1 MLLLAVLPALS
12 GTASAAE
19 VQLEGFYRARAR
31 ALDSLTL
38 DRESGQNEGL
48 AAFAQHRL
56 WLKPRFLL
64 SESVGLFTEIR
75 GLDGVYW
82 GQQPA
87 AGETYLQPTPFVL
100 EYDLQPPTSDTD
112 PSTQLSNITL
122 WRAWGEVHTDFGRFT
137 FGRVPLHW
145 GLGIWLNDGI
155 HVDPAFAD
163 NGDTTDRLM
172 WELLIQEQFYVR
184 LAVDIPTEQ
193 FVGFTDDTTSYNA
206 AAAYRSEDITAG
218 LLVQFDRTG
227 PRAGL
232 EPLSVFTVDGAA
244 DITLGP
250 LQAAAEVVGHFGSGD
265 LEGGFD
271 DANITA
277 IGAALDA
284 SLDNDPLKFN
294 VRAGIATGDS
304 TPTGDQNIRTY
315 TFDRDF
321 SVGMFMFEHPMPTLA
336 TGVNAAN
343 EINGGR
349 DYEEVL
355 TGSAISNALFLKPT
369 VSYQILE
376 GLQARVSW
384 LGARTAQGANV
395 GGATSNSGYGNEFQL
410 GVEYLGIDHLE
421 LDGAFGVF
429 LPGTVY
435 SQLRTDIDQ
444 TELTGYDDA
453 AFGFQLSTRIRF

>member
-1 MLLLAVLPALS
+1 MLLAAVLPALF

-31 ALDSLTL
+31 ALDSLSL
-38 DRESGQNEGL
+38 DRTSGQSEGL

-64 SESVGLFTEIR
+64 SEQVGLFTEIR
-75 GLDGVYW
+75 GLDNVYW
-82 GQQPA
+82 GQQPSDN
-87 AGETYLQPTPFVL
+87 ETFIQPAPFVL
-100 EYDLQPPTSDTD
+100 EYDLQPPISDSD
-112 PSTQLSNITL
+112 PSTQLNNLTL
-122 WRAWGEVHTDFGRFT
+122 WRAWGEVHTDIGRFT

-155 HVDPAFAD
+155 TVDPAFAD

-172 WELLIQEQFYVR
+172 WELLVQEQFYVR
-184 LAVDIPTEQ
+184 LAVDIPTER
-193 FVGFTDDTTSYNA
+193 FIGFTDDSTTYNA

-218 LLVQFDRTG
+218 LLVQLDRTG

-232 EPLSVFTVDGAA
+232 EPLSVFTLDGAA
-244 DITLGP
+244 DISLGP
-250 LQAAAEVVGHFGSGD
+250 LQAAAEVVGHFGSGA

-271 DANITA
+271 EANITA

-284 SLDNDPLKFN
+284 ALDADPLRFN

-304 TPTGDQNIRTY
+304 TPTADQNIRTY

-343 EINGGR
+343 PINGGR
-349 DYEEVL
+349 DYDSVL
-355 TGSAISNALFLKPT
+355 SGSAISNAIFLKPT
-369 VSYQILE
+369 VRYQLLD
-376 GLQARVSW
+376 GLSARASW
-384 LGARTAQGANV
+384 LGARTAQGSSV
-395 GGATSNSGYGNEFQL
+395 GGATSNSGYGNEIQL
-410 GVEYLGIDHLE
+410 GIDYLGIDHLE
-421 LDGAFGVF
+421 LDGAFGLF

-435 SQLRTDIDQ
+435 SQIRQDIDQ
-444 TELTGYDDA
+444 TAPTGYDDP